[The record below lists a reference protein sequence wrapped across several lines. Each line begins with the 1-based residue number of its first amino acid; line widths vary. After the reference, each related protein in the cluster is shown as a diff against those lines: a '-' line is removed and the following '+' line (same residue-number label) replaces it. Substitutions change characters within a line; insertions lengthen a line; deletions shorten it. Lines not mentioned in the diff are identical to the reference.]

1 MRFTFAEAMTD
12 PNFYSPLA
20 IAAEGAGYEG
30 FVIPDSIAYPEESDS
45 TYPYTEDGSREFL
58 EDKAFVETF
67 VMAAALGAV
76 TEKIRFIPFVLKL
89 PVRPPALVAK
99 QAMSVAV
106 ITRNRFALGVG
117 TSPWVEDYG
126 IMGVDFKRRGK
137 RMDECM
143 DIVRGLGTGEYFE
156 FHGEFYDIPR
166 IKMNP
171 APSKPI
177 PLLVGGHAD
186 AALKRAVTRGDGWM
200 YGGGPPGELDLL
212 LDKIHAIRKAEG
224 KLDEPFE
231 IHAGSPDAY
240 SPDGCKRLEDRGVTD
255 VVVGFRTP
263 YVVGIDTEPLS
274 QKVDS
279 LNMFAESVISRVN
292 R

>member
-166 IKMNP
+166 IKMTRR
-171 APSKPI
+171 
-177 PLLVGGHAD
+177 
-186 AALKRAVTRGDGWM
+186 RASR
-200 YGGGPPGELDLL
+200 
-212 LDKIHAIRKAEG
+212 
-224 KLDEPFE
+224 
-231 IHAGSPDAY
+231 
-240 SPDGCKRLEDRGVTD
+240 
-255 VVVGFRTP
+255 FRCW
-263 YVVGIDTEPLS
+263 S
-274 QKVDS
+274 VDMPMPRS
-279 LNMFAESVISRVN
+279 SAR
-292 R
+292 

>member
-58 EDKAFVETF
+58 EGKAFVETF

-156 FHGEFYDIPR
+156 FHGEFYEIPR

-177 PLLVGGHAD
+177 PLLVGGHSD